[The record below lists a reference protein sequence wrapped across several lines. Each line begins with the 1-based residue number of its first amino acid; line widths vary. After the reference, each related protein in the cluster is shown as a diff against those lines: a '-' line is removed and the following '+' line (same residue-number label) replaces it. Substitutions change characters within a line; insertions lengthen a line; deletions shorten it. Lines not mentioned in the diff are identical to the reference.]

1 MYKLNLE
8 MAEEAEINCQH
19 LLDHRVSKGIK
30 KKKIY
35 LCFIGYAKAFV
46 WITTNCGKYLKR
58 WEYQAMLLV
67 SWDICVQVKN
77 QQLKLDMEKL
87 TGSKFGEEYV

>member
-1 MYKLNLE
+1 
-8 MAEEAEINCQH
+8 
-19 LLDHRVSKGIK
+19 
-30 KKKIY
+30 
-35 LCFIGYAKAFV
+35 
-46 WITTNCGKYLKR
+46 
-58 WEYQAMLLV
+58 MLLV